1 MIAAPLMLA
10 AVQHGKVVIIMK
22 DVVVPARIVQ
32 REWAGT
38 FNIFLVDTS

>member
-10 AVQHGKVVIIMK
+10 AAQHGKDVIIMK
-22 DVVVPARIVQ
+22 DVVVPAGIVQ
-32 REWAGT
+32 REWTGT